1 MKIKFPMNNH
11 LSFLDFLS
19 ASFRPIQVLSCLART
34 LPQIT
39 WSLRARIWAAH
50 NAAASG
56 NMTVAQ
62 PRPVKSSLFLIHGKS
77 GRVLATGNKWYLFV
91 VLSTCILNCTVY
103 TGMYWSALLLKSNC
117 HMQKWNRIYW
127 LIYLI
132 IDKIPVFSGWWRGPC
147 LLKEAS
153 FSLWNKTLQVLPEGS
168 LIDDQMS
175 CDPQSPDRGGQLITG
190 QVAFPERTGP
200 RPLLLPATAI
210 NTVGIPSPEKSN
222 ECFNM
227 YQYLLAKSFKAMQLQ
242 LFVVIIIWVM
252 WSHCKIS

>member
-1 MKIKFPMNNH
+1 
-11 LSFLDFLS
+11 
-19 ASFRPIQVLSCLART
+19 
-34 LPQIT
+34 
-39 WSLRARIWAAH
+39 
-50 NAAASG
+50 
-56 NMTVAQ
+56 
-62 PRPVKSSLFLIHGKS
+62 
-77 GRVLATGNKWYLFV
+77 
-91 VLSTCILNCTVY
+91 
-103 TGMYWSALLLKSNC
+103 MYWSALLLKSNC

-242 LFVVIIIWVM
+242 LFVVIITWVM
-252 WSHCKIS
+252 WSHCKISWGF